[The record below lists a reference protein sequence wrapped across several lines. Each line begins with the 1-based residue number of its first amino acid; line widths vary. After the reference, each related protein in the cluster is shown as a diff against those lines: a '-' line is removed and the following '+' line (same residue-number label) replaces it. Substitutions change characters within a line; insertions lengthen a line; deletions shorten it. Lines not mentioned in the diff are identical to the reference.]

1 MGEADR
7 TGFLR
12 WAPFWAAFAVALAFR
27 LVALGDRPLHHDEGV
42 TAWLIADLLDG
53 YRFRYDPAR
62 LHGPFPF
69 FFGVPA
75 LWLLGPGETALRLP
89 VALGSAL
96 LVPLLLPLR
105 RRLGVAGVTSAAWLL
120 AVSPSLVYYGR
131 DLIPET
137 YLVVFTLALVAA
149 ASRWLETRRPGAFL
163 WAAASASLMFTVK
176 ETALLAIATLLG
188 AAVLTRWWT
197 AGEPPWRGWSLPRG
211 MLLRAAA
218 VFAGIWALFFTSFF
232 TNPGGLAD
240 SVRAFLLWAGK
251 GIEGT
256 GGHVQPWG
264 YFPRLL
270 LAFEAPLAL
279 CALGGAW
286 IAVRRQTPFGV
297 FCALWTAGQLAVY
310 SALPYKTP
318 WLVLN
323 IGVPAALTA
332 GVFFREAFA
341 RWPAP
346 ARAGLAAAL
355 AASLAWTGWRAAD
368 LSFVRYDDDLIPLIY
383 APTDRDV
390 RSLLAYVDGVARRS
404 PEGKSLT
411 VKLLSPHLWPLPW
424 YFRGFPNATYRRRI
438 ADDPRPDADL
448 LIVDVRNEPRLRPRL
463 RGRYHR
469 RVFRLRPHEPVAVY
483 VEERI
488 GRQSGPIR
496 H

>member
-12 WAPFWAAFAVALAFR
+12 WAPFWAAFAVALVFR
-27 LVALGDRPLHHDEGV
+27 LVALGDRPLHHDEGMI
-42 TAWLIADLLDG
+42 ASLIADLLDG

-69 FFGVPA
+69 FFGAPA

-89 VALGSAL
+89 VALASAFL
-96 LVPLLLPLR
+96 IPLLLPLR
-105 RRLGVAGVTSAAWLL
+105 RHLGMAGVTAAAWLL

-137 YLVVFTLALVAA
+137 YLVFFTLALVAA
-149 ASRWLETRRPGAFL
+149 VSVWLETRRSVALFL
-163 WAAASASLMFTVK
+163 AAASASLMFTVK
-176 ETALLAIATLLG
+176 ETALLTVATLLG

-197 AGEPPWRGWSLPRG
+197 AGEPLWRGIPRWI
-211 MLLRAAA
+211 LLRAVA
-218 VFAGIWALFFTSFF
+218 VFVGIWGLLFSSFF
-232 TNPGGLAD
+232 TNPRGLVD
-240 SVRAFLLWAGK
+240 SVRAFVLWAGK

-256 GGHVQPWG
+256 GGHVRTWD

-270 LAFEAPLAL
+270 LTFETPLAL
-279 CALGGAW
+279 CALAGAW
-286 IAVRRQTPFGV
+286 IAVRRRDPFGI
-297 FCALWTAGQLAVY
+297 FCALWTAGQLALY

-323 IGVPAALTA
+323 IVVPAALTA
-332 GVFFREAFA
+332 GALFR
-341 RWPAP
+341 RPSP
-346 ARAGLAAAL
+346 ARAVLAAVF
-355 AASLAWTGWRAAD
+355 AAGLAWTGWRAAD
-368 LSFVRYDDDLIPLIY
+368 LALVRYDDDRIPLIY

-390 RSLLAYVDGVARRS
+390 RNLLAFVDGVARRS

-424 YFRGFPNATYRRRI
+424 YFRGFPNAVYRRRI
-438 ADDPRPDADL
+438 ADDPHPDGDV
-448 LIVDVRNEPRLRPRL
+448 LIVDVRKEPRLRPHL

-469 RVFRLRPHEPVAVY
+469 RIFRLRPHEPVAVY

-488 GRQSGPIR
+488 LR
-496 H
+496 